1 MKQKTSLVRMAD
13 GRNLLVP
20 FLLITTLFFL
30 WGFAHSI
37 LDVLNKHFQD
47 ALGINKTKSALVQ
60 AVVYSGYFLMALPAG
75 EIIRRFGYSWS
86 TDGFTSLWVRSI
98 VIHSGRRNKIIR
110 IFLIFTLRHRL
121 WIDLS
126 GNGSKSIR
134 NGFGRKK
141 FCRT

>member
-1 MKQKTSLVRMAD
+1 MAD

-60 AVVYSGYFLMALPAG
+60 AVVYS
-75 EIIRRFGYSWS
+75 
-86 TDGFTSLWVRSI
+86 
-98 VIHSGRRNKIIR
+98 
-110 IFLIFTLRHRL
+110 
-121 WIDLS
+121 
-126 GNGSKSIR
+126 
-134 NGFGRKK
+134 
-141 FCRT
+141 

>member
-1 MKQKTSLVRMAD
+1 MAD

-60 AVVYSGYFLMALPAG
+60 AVVYSGYFLMALTASYG
-75 EIIRRFGYSWS
+75 DSDIELEY
-86 TDGFTSLWVRSI
+86 
-98 VIHSGRRNKIIR
+98 
-110 IFLIFTLRHRL
+110 
-121 WIDLS
+121 
-126 GNGSKSIR
+126 
-134 NGFGRKK
+134 
-141 FCRT
+141 

>member
-75 EIIRRFGYSWS
+75 EIIRRFGYRVGVL
-86 TDGFTSLWVRSI
+86 TGSLWVRSI

-134 NGFGRKK
+134 NSFGRKK